1 MENYFT
7 LQDLWVYDLSGNT
20 ATAKDRKKAKEYN
33 LLMRTFGTDE
43 WVLIGSWNNI
53 LAYVNDY
60 IGVEI
65 VNEYMKPLR
74 KVLSEQE
81 RMWHE

>member
-1 MENYFT
+1 MNGYFT

-20 ATAKDRKKAKEYN
+20 PTRKDRKMAKEYN

-53 LAYVNDY
+53 MSYLYDY
-60 IGVEI
+60 IGVEM
-65 VNEYMKPLR
+65 VTEYMRPL
-74 KVLSEQE
+74 KEVL
-81 RMWHE
+81 